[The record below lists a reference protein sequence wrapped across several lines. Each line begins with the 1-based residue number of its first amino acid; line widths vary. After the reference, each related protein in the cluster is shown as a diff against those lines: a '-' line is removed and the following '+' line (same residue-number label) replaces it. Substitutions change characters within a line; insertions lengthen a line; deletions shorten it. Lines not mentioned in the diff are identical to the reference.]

1 MRRAV
6 AEAEPRLP
14 INDVTTVE
22 RRLADQAS
30 GDRMLL
36 RLISG
41 FGVLALLLAAVGL
54 YGVLSYRVAGR
65 TSEIGVRMAVGA
77 DRGDV
82 LRLVLKEGLA
92 LAGGGVLLGVIVA
105 PFAATAVRAL
115 LFQPES
121 WNVSALLASA
131 GGVAG
136 GGFAGG
142 AGAVAACGAAGPG
155 DGAAR
160 RVGDTR

>member
-1 MRRAV
+1 
-6 AEAEPRLP
+6 
-14 INDVTTVE
+14 
-22 RRLADQAS
+22 
-30 GDRMLL
+30 MLL

-82 LRLVLKEGLA
+82 LRLVLKEGLL
-92 LAGGGVLLGVIVA
+92 LAGGGVLLGVVVA
-105 PFAATAVRAL
+105 PFAAMAVRAL

-121 WNVSALLASA
+121 WNVSALAMAAALLLLVASLAALAPSLR
-131 GGVAG
+131 
-136 GGFAGG
+136 
-142 AGAVAACGAAGPG
+142 
-155 DGAAR
+155 AAR
-160 RVGDTR
+160 LDPVNALREE